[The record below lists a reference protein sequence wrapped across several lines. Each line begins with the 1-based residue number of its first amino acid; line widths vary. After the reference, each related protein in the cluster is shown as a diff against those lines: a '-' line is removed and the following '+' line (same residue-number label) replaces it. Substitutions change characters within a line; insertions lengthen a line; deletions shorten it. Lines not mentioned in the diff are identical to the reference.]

1 MIQNPLI
8 DSTIMGNCIDVLM
21 HRPKEKIRVLMS
33 DGGDEFNAWAPAE
46 KITRGPYNGLK
57 LVHHAEPHSS
67 LPPNTRLEPY
77 LLPLQAQPPCP
88 PIPSRTANPK
98 TGKRRK
104 VQIVVTRER

>member
-1 MIQNPLI
+1 
-8 DSTIMGNCIDVLM
+8 MGNCIDVLM

-33 DGGDEFNAWAPAE
+33 DGGEEFNAWAAAE

-57 LVHHAEPHSS
+57 LVDHGEPHSS
-67 LPPNTRLEPY
+67 LPPNTRLEPGEVYY

-104 VQIVVTRER
+104 VKIVVTKEQ